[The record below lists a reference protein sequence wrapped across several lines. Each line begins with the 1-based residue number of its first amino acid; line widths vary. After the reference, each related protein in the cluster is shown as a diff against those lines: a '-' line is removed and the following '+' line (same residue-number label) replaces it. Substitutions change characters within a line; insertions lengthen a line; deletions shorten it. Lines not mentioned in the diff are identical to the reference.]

1 MFRNLE
7 QYVRERS
14 SWLAAQRHG
23 GLFGGAV
30 AFLDVA
36 FQASGGDIVPGVTT
50 PSGTGDDVVY
60 GQVMASYT
68 TVLTGV
74 AVPVENISS

>member
-7 QYVRERS
+7 EYMREGS

-23 GLFGGAV
+23 GFFGGAV

-36 FQASGGDIVPGVTT
+36 FEASGGDIVPGITSS
-50 PSGTGDDVVY
+50 SGAGDDVVY
-60 GQVMASYT
+60 GQVMAPDA

-74 AVPVENISS
+74 AVPVKNVSS